1 MNGEGYKE
9 VRFDQYC
16 SKCMHKDMPGG
27 KSPCNECLSIPAR
40 LYSSKP
46 ENFEEA
52 KT

>member
-16 SKCMHKDMPGG
+16 SKCVHKDAHGSD
-27 KSPCNECLSIPAR
+27 SPCDECLSIPAR
-40 LYSSKP
+40 PYSHKP

>member
-16 SKCMHKDMPGG
+16 SKCVHKDVLGSKP
-27 KSPCNECLSIPAR
+27 PCDECLSIPAR

-46 ENFEEA
+46 ENFKEA